1 MPRSGRFPCFK
12 HRPDLWLPTNDASV
26 LCLCASVPL
35 GSVAADPKKE
45 RLGGTD
51 LSYLPIAHAGDI
63 GRLPVTLKIFPERV
77 LRTTGEAEARAA
89 AALTGYPT
97 RADVAIPFRPTR
109 ILLQDY
115 TGVPA
120 AVDLAAMR
128 SAMARADK
136 DPGKIE
142 PLIPVDLIIDHS
154 VQADF
159 FGSKEDYERNLDRSY
174 ERNRDRYAV
183 IRC

>member
-12 HRPDLWLPTNDASV
+12 HRSGLWLPRNDASV
-26 LCLCASVPL
+26 LCLRPSVPF
-35 GSVAADPKKE
+35 GSVAAAPKRE

-51 LSYLPIAHAGDI
+51 LSYFPIAQAGDLA
-63 GRLPVTLKIFPERV
+63 RLPMTVKILLEQV

-89 AALTGYPT
+89 VALTAYPR
-97 RADVAIPFRPTR
+97 RADISIPFRPTR

-128 SAMARADK
+128 SAMARAGN

-142 PLIPVDLIIDHS
+142 PLIPVHLLIDHP

-159 FGSKEDYERNLDRSY
+159 FGSKEVYERNLQPEY
-174 ERNRDRYAV
+174 
-183 IRC
+183 

>member
-1 MPRSGRFPCFK
+1 TTYRNEQLAGTGARYFP
-12 HRPDLWLPTNDASV
+12 LAQV
-26 LCLCASVPL
+26 
-35 GSVAADPKKE
+35 G
-45 RLGGTD
+45 D
-51 LSYLPIAHAGDI
+51 LSRVPMT
-63 GRLPVTLKIFPERV
+63 VKILLEQMI
-77 LRTTGEAEARAA
+77 RAA
-89 AALTGYPT
+89 NAGGASDRDIAALARYPAAPPEGT
-97 RADVAIPFRPTR
+97 TIPFRPTR

-128 SAMARADK
+128 SAMARAGK

-159 FGSKEDYERNLDRSY
+159 FGSTEVYERNLEREY
-174 ERNRDRYAV
+174 ERNRERYAV
-183 IRC
+183 LRW